1 MQTYIYKHC
10 TARLSKVGDN
20 KLVHLWAWDLGLKRL
35 LRGWASLLLF
45 QGWPRVF
52 LYLCIL
58 ELVYLWTGEYMH
70 ILPLLPLLVFV
81 FVYLWKGY
89 CVHLLPRCASPS
101 PSFSPRV
108 GLSASASAGFCLTE
122 RSSRPR
128 DPPLVED
135 GIAPP
140 VTEDLCKEEGCG
152 SDDTGVGNDTG
163 WYWAELFQ
171 RLVGRDTL
179 SPPL

>member
-1 MQTYIYKHC
+1 M
-10 TARLSKVGDN
+10 RLRIDKVIEEMS
-20 KLVHLWAWDLGLKRL
+20 LPPALPRL
-35 LRGWASLLLF
+35 ASC
-45 QGWPRVF
+45 VF
-52 LYLCIL
+52 ISVYS

-81 FVYLWKGY
+81 FVYLWRGY
-89 CVHLLPRCASPS
+89 CVHLFPRCASPS

-108 GLSASASAGFCLTE
+108 GLFCLTE

-163 WYWAELFQ
+163 WY
-171 RLVGRDTL
+171 
-179 SPPL
+179 